1 MDGLGF
7 IFCLKIDDFSACIS
21 LRTFRAIHYL
31 HCMKSL
37 SLERFIR
44 ILTAV
49 AAIIL
54 ILFLIYQFSTLVI
67 YAIVALIFSYIL
79 DPYVNRMQAAG
90 LPRVFGIS
98 IAISIVFLLIYWIST
113 TVFPAVASQ
122 VVDLAR
128 QLSGQNIQSVGY
140 KMEQRIINYLPFL
153 PDGFLENALVSFANS
168 IFEFG
173 DFQDTVSN
181 VLGLFA
187 NVFYAVIVIP
197 FSTFFFLKDGTE
209 FRKAIFR
216 PIPNSYFE
224 ITLSIIDKIE
234 QRLGMY
240 FKTVG
245 VQSIIIGFTSWLLL
259 TIIGL
264 DNALA
269 VAVVVGVANIIP
281 YFGPA
286 LGYLLSTIVAIFE
299 TGDFTLVLPAIL
311 AIGITQILDNA
322 VVQPFV
328 FSKTTDLHPIVIL
341 FVVLIGAEL
350 GGIVGMLIAIPL
362 ATVFKILF
370 REISWS
376 LKNYR
381 VFQSTNINS

>member
-1 MDGLGF
+1 MDGMSYIL
-7 IFCLKIDDFSACIS
+7 CLKTDDFHERFS
-21 LRTFRAIHYL
+21 LHTFKPIHYL
-31 HCMKSL
+31 LSMKSL

-49 AAIIL
+49 AAVIL
-54 ILFLIYQFSTLVI
+54 VLFLIYQFSTLVI
-67 YAIVALIFSYIL
+67 YALVALVFSYIL

-90 LPRVFGIS
+90 LPRVFGIT
-98 IAISIVFLLIYWIST
+98 IAISIVFLLIYWVST

-122 VVDLAR
+122 VVDWAQ

-140 KMEQRIINYLPFL
+140 KLERRIINYLPFL
-153 PDGFLENALVSFANS
+153 PDGFLENALVGFANS

-173 DFQDTVSN
+173 DFQNTVSN

-216 PIPNSYFE
+216 PIPNTYFE

-240 FKTVG
+240 FKSVG

-286 LGYLLSTIVAIFE
+286 MGYLLSTIVAIFE

-311 AIGITQILDNA
+311 AIGITQVLDNA

-328 FSKTTDLHPIVIL
+328 FSKSTDLHPIVIL

-350 GGIVGMLIAIPL
+350 GGIIGMLVAIPL

-381 VFQSTNINS
+381 VFQTTNMNN

>member
-1 MDGLGF
+1 
-7 IFCLKIDDFSACIS
+7 
-21 LRTFRAIHYL
+21 
-31 HCMKSL
+31 MKSL

-49 AAIIL
+49 AAVIL
-54 ILFLIYQFSTLVI
+54 VLFLIYQFSTLVI
-67 YAIVALIFSYIL
+67 YALVALVFSYIL

-90 LPRVFGIS
+90 LPRVFGIT
-98 IAISIVFLLIYWIST
+98 IAISIVFLLIYWVST

-122 VVDLAR
+122 VVDLAQ

-140 KMEQRIINYLPFL
+140 KLERRIINYLPFL
-153 PDGFLENALVSFANS
+153 PDGFLENALVGFANS

-173 DFQDTVSN
+173 DFQNTVSN

-216 PIPNSYFE
+216 PIPNTYFE

-240 FKTVG
+240 FKSVG

-286 LGYLLSTIVAIFE
+286 MGYLLSTIVAIFE

-311 AIGITQILDNA
+311 AIGITQVLDNA

-328 FSKTTDLHPIVIL
+328 FSKSTDLHPIVIL

-350 GGIVGMLIAIPL
+350 GGIIGMLVAIPL

-381 VFQSTNINS
+381 VFQTTNMNN